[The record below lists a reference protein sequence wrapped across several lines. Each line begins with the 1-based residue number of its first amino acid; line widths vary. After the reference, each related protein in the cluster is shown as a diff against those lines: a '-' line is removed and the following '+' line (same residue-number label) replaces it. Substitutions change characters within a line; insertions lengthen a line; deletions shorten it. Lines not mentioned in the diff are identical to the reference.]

1 MNVGIHEP
9 AMHETV
15 ATVGVAFEDL
25 SYTVPIKKN
34 ESLKILKNLSG
45 AFSPGKLVA
54 FMGPSGSGKSTLLDV
69 LAGRKTSGSLEGK
82 VLFNGRAPTIDD
94 YRFSVGYV
102 EQFDTLVGELT
113 VENMLRYTADLK
125 LPSSVSAEERKARVE
140 EVIQMLSLETCRKTV
155 IGSALSRGIS
165 GGQAKRVNIG
175 LALIS
180 RPPILFLDEPTSGLD
195 SRVADEVIELLK
207 ELAHR
212 DTRTIV
218 CTIHSPT
225 GHGFSL
231 FDDLYMI
238 HEGKAIYDGAVNKA
252 QTYFESL
259 GHTRDP
265 EASLPEWLVDLT
277 NNMESIQKRKSSLGA
292 TTTTTHRNNEG
303 NQFVEAY
310 QASNMKAEAD
320 NKRKSLLEE
329 SGGGNQ
335 RKPLKSDHA
344 PSEMR
349 RLIVL
354 LKYRSIAHVK
364 DGEFIGTR
372 FGEKTFFGIFIL
384 LLYYGNGEETDPQSI
399 SSVASLLSFITTLC
413 GYGATTFVPTLN
425 SERKLFYR
433 ELADGCYSP
442 MTFYFYKFIEEA
454 IYAFLS
460 SNIFS
465 LIVFYGVK
473 LTGHYGIFLSV
484 EYLTTL
490 IGILLAFAVSAVLRS
505 MYVHLRGR
513 VCSFLPKLIMRS
525 TYQITGRPPMLFCH
539 YT

>member
-1 MNVGIHEP
+1 MNVGIHHP
-9 AMHETV
+9 TIHETV

-25 SYTVPIKKN
+25 CYTVPIKKN
-34 ESLKILKNLSG
+34 ESFKILKNLNG
-45 AFSPGKLVA
+45 AFSPGRLVA

-69 LAGRKTSGSLEGK
+69 LAGRKTSGSIEGK

-125 LPSSVSAEERKARVE
+125 LPSTVSAEERETRVE

-225 GHGFSL
+225 GHGFSQ

-238 HEGKAIYDGAVNKA
+238 HKGETIYDGAVHKA
-252 QTYFESL
+252 QMYFESL

-265 EASLPEWLVDLT
+265 DASLPEWLVDLT
-277 NNMESIQKRKSSLGA
+277 NDTMESIQKRKSSVGA
-292 TTTTTHRNNEG
+292 TTIPQRTSHEG
-303 NQFVEAY
+303 NSFMEAY
-310 QASNMKAEAD
+310 QASTMKAEAD

-329 SGGGNQ
+329 RGSG
-335 RKPLKSDHA
+335 RHMKTLKSDHA
-344 PSEMR
+344 PSEIR
-349 RLIVL
+349 RLFVL
-354 LKYRSIAHVK
+354 LKYRSIAHMN
-364 DGEFIGTR
+364 DGQFIGTR
-372 FGEKTFFGIFIL
+372 FGEKTFFGVFIL
-384 LLYYGNGEETDPQSI
+384 LLYYGIGEERDPQSI
-399 SSVASLLSFITTLC
+399 SSVASLLFFITTLC

-442 MTFYFYKFIEEA
+442 TTFYFYKFIEEA

-473 LTGHYGIFLSV
+473 LTGSYRIFVAV

-490 IGILLAFAVSAVLRS
+490 IGILLAFAISAVLRS
-505 MYVHLRGR
+505 M
-513 VCSFLPKLIMRS
+513 
-525 TYQITGRPPMLFCH
+525 
-539 YT
+539 